1 MQKPTELIGQVET
14 TNTLIELT
22 GAFEGI
28 SSSKLAK
35 IRSQALQAS
44 AFFSELWQI
53 YSQIRVQKVFGFGRS
68 QREEEVYEKELWILI
83 TSEGGF
89 SGDIDKR
96 LVEQTMAAYDPNKED
111 IIVVGHHGAG
121 LLHDKGIQYTK
132 FYKLPEQDQNINV
145 GPLVQDIQDYK
156 TSTVYYQKYKS
167 LSEQNVEQI
176 QLSKRVAEMGSN
188 VKPGDDI
195 ISAVNYI
202 FEPSVFAVI
211 DYLERSMLGITLS
224 QLVLDS
230 KLAQYASRF
239 KAMSAARAQA
249 EDASHE
255 LSTKYHRAVRAVKDE
270 RLKETINSRRIVEA
284 TAE

>member
-1 MQKPTELIGQVET
+1 MQKPTELIGQVDT

-35 IRSQALQAS
+35 IRTQALQAS

-68 QREEEVYEKELWILI
+68 EREEEVNAKELWILI

-96 LVEQTMAAYDPNKED
+96 LIENTMASYDPNKQD
-111 IIVVGHHGAG
+111 IIVVGHHGVG
-121 LLHDKGIQYTK
+121 LLHDKGVQYKK

-145 GPLVQDIQDYK
+145 GPLVKDIQDYQ

-176 QLSKRVAEMGSN
+176 QLSKRVSEMGSN
-188 VKPGDDI
+188 VKPGEDI
-195 ISAVNYI
+195 ISAVNFI

-224 QLVLDS
+224 QLILDS

-239 KAMSAARAQA
+239 KAMSAARGQA
-249 EDASHE
+249 EDTSRE
-255 LSTKYHRAVRAVKDE
+255 LSSRYHRAIRAVKDE
-270 RLKETINSRRIVEA
+270 RLKETINSRRIVGASE
-284 TAE
+284 E